1 MADWLRIQ
9 TSAEVAAVIRARHG
23 KQLVVFASFSDP
35 DGTFNGGAGERGRM
49 ETAWG
54 FNGASDPIL
63 EARTTWE
70 IDPEQR
76 HKRIN
81 EQHEYW
87 LCASNQQGDAL

>member
-1 MADWLRIQ
+1 MAEWKRIS

-23 KQLVVFASFSDP
+23 KELVVFSSFSDP

-54 FNGASDPIL
+54 FKGADAPIL
-63 EARTTWE
+63 EARTTWD
-70 IDPEQR
+70 IDPEHDYR
-76 HKRIN
+76 RIN

-87 LCASNQQGDAL
+87 LCAATQPKD